1 EHPQYGGGET
11 PVLPDFI
18 DPTGASEEQVDLSN
32 YYVNPNYTDVSDLN
46 SFYYITRA
54 NKEGTNWFD
63 EIFDPAVTMNHNLSV
78 SGGGEIGNYLFSA
91 GYADQQGILMEQF
104 NRRYTLRANT
114 EFNINDNIR
123 IGENLSYSVSE
134 SPQVASLTE
143 GSA

>member
-1 EHPQYGGGET
+1 
-11 PVLPDFI
+11 
-18 DPTGASEEQVDLSN
+18 
-32 YYVNPNYTDVSDLN
+32 
-46 SFYYITRA
+46 
-54 NKEGTNWFD
+54 WFD

-143 GSA
+143 GSAIGMAYRMHPTIPVYDVRGNFGGTQAQGFGNAENPVAYRYRSRNNEAS